1 MMRFHYVQVW
11 DGFVRFTHWAILALV
26 AISFATAKTHRMEW
40 HMLCGYAA
48 LTLLIFR
55 IAWGFVGSEN
65 ARFRAFLGSP
75 AAAFR
80 QLGKLG
86 RAEPDREV
94 SHNPAG
100 GWMVVILLALLLTQ
114 AITGL
119 FAFDQVFT
127 RGPLANRAPEWVVDL
142 ATSVHLRNF
151 YILLGAIVIHVIA
164 IAIYRVSKGQDLLV
178 PMVVGSKRLPEDVE
192 PPRHASPKLGLALLA
207 ASAATVYGI
216 TALRVW

>member
-1 MMRFHYVQVW
+1 MRFHYVQVW

-26 AISFATAKTHRMEW
+26 AISFASAKAHRMEL
-40 HMLCGYAA
+40 HMLSGYAA
-48 LTLLIFR
+48 LTLLLFR

-65 ARFRAFLGSP
+65 ARFRAFVGSP
-75 AAAFR
+75 FAAFR
-80 QLGKLG
+80 QLGTLG

-119 FAFDQVFT
+119 FTYDQIFT
-127 RGPLANRAPEWVVDL
+127 YGPLAKRAPDWFVDL

-151 YILLGAIVIHVIA
+151 YILLGAVLVHVIA
-164 IAIYRVSKGQDLLV
+164 IAIYRVSKGHDLLV
-178 PMVVGSKRLPEDVE
+178 PMVTGEKKLPEDVE
-192 PPRHASPKLGLALLA
+192 PPEHASAKLGLALLA
-207 ASAATVYGI
+207 VSAAIVYGI
-216 TALRVW
+216 TTLRVW

>member
-1 MMRFHYVQVW
+1 MRFHYVPVW

-26 AISFATAKTHRMEW
+26 ATSYATAKAHKMEL
-40 HMLCGYAA
+40 HMLSGYAA
-48 LTLLIFR
+48 LTLLLFR

-65 ARFRAFLGSP
+65 ARFRAFLASP

-80 QLGKLG
+80 QLGRLG

-119 FAFDQVFT
+119 FTDDQIFT
-127 RGPLANRAPEWVVDL
+127 QGPLARRAPAWLVDL
-142 ATSVHLRNF
+142 ASSVHLRNF
-151 YILLGAIVIHVIA
+151 YILLGAVLIHVIA
-164 IAIYRVSKGQDLLV
+164 IAIYRVTKGHDLLV
-178 PMVVGSKRLPEDVE
+178 PMVTGTKKLPEEVA
-192 PPRHASPKLGLALLA
+192 PPELASPKLGLALLA
-207 ASAATVYGI
+207 ASAAIVWGI
-216 TALRVW
+216 TQLRVW

>member
-1 MMRFHYVQVW
+1 MRFHYVPVW

-26 AISFATAKTHRMEW
+26 AISYATAKAHKMEL
-40 HMLCGYAA
+40 HMLSGYAA
-48 LTLLIFR
+48 LTLLLFR
-55 IAWGFVGSEN
+55 VAWGFVGSEN
-65 ARFRAFLGSP
+65 ARFRAFVGSP
-75 AAAFR
+75 GAAFR

-127 RGPLANRAPEWVVDL
+127 RGPLANRAPEWLVDL

-151 YILLGAIVIHVIA
+151 YILLAAVLIHVIA
-164 IAIYRVSKGQDLLV
+164 IAIYRVTKGHDLLV
-178 PMVVGSKRLPEDVE
+178 PMVTGTKKLPEEVD
-192 PPRHASPKLGLALLA
+192 PPEHASPKLGLALLIGCA
-207 ASAATVYGI
+207 ALVYGI
-216 TALRVW
+216 TQLRVW